1 MRYKLKCG
9 GKKRIKALFGVDGA
23 ITAAAT
29 LAAAG
34 ITAAATNNAA
44 KKQAKAITDS
54 ATTNANALKQQN
66 QNNNALQKEQINFV
80 RDQNKENRQQQQ
92 DIQTT
97 LQMMAGQENMND
109 RLAATQDVA
118 KYGGRPKRRKLSQPS
133 YGGGGFRVTDGGGVI
148 PLDVTEDGYGLYE
161 LYGND
166 HEHYHK
172 TRGGKY
178 KTGVGIK
185 FNDGSEIEGEGNQ
198 NSNQGEL
205 LYVTPDG
212 AKFISKHSIDGFNPT
227 KAVMNGVHPEEAFMI
242 QEAIKEQEGYNDDG
256 TKQPHRSMKRL
267 NGGFGPIM
275 QQANMTQNPSN
286 GTSSVATGVAFGLN
300 NSATSPIGELQNK
313 DIAKHGG
320 RFRLRCGGRRKA
332 KDGIYAGA
340 GWNTAG
346 NLLGAGI
353 TTIGNIFAGK
363 RLANA
368 YNNAGNILADAY
380 SQMKGIDLSEI
391 KREDFAAPHT
401 MAVVRTPNTNINP
414 QLERIRRNAAAET
427 KQINNSTLSSAA
439 RQQRL
444 AATNDK
450 MMQQMNEQFAY
461 KQNEDEKI
469 KQANAQRITDTAN
482 ENANRDVQ
490 ANKDYTNQRLSLMQ
504 YNNDIE
510 NSKIA
515 GIAQARADAIMQS
528 SSAKANALQN
538 SMNAFGSALS
548 ASGQSFA
555 NAYSAANKAKTDYEN
570 VMLGADTSAKID
582 AVIMKNDEVQAR
594 ALYDSFK
601 DSTNPDSIE
610 YARRLNNKFHFDTT
624 NVNNTTSSNNDTSIN
639 YRNRALGHAGSL

>member
-9 GKKRIKALFGVDGA
+9 GKKRIKAVFGVDGA
-23 ITAAAT
+23 LAAAGSI
-29 LAAAG
+29 AAAG
-34 ITAAATNNAA
+34 ITAAATASAA

-148 PLDVTEDGYGLYE
+148 PLNVTEDGYGLYE

-185 FNDGSEIEGEGNQ
+185 FDNGSEIEGEGNQ

-205 LYVTPDG
+205 LYVTPDD
-212 AKFISKHSIDGFNPT
+212 AKFISKHSINGFNPT

-286 GTSSVATGVAFGLN
+286 GTGSVAAGVAFDLN
-300 NSATSPIGELQNK
+300 NNATSPVGDLQNK
-313 DIAKHGG
+313 DIARRGG
-320 RFRLRCGGRRKA
+320 RFRLKCGGRRKA

-340 GWNTAG
+340 GWNTGG

-368 YNNAGNILADAY
+368 YNTAGNILADAY

-391 KREDFAAPHT
+391 NKSDFAAPHT

-450 MMQQMNEQFAY
+450 MMQQMNEQYAY

-482 ENANRDVQ
+482 ANANRDVQ
-490 ANKDYTNQRLSLMQ
+490 ANKDYTNQRLAMMQ

-515 GIAQARADAIMQS
+515 GIAQARADALTQGAAVKS
-528 SSAKANALQN
+528 QALQS
-538 SMNAFGSALS
+538 SMNAFGNALTSSGNAFASAYDNNRKNNVE
-548 ASGQSFA
+548 Q
-555 NAYSAANKAKTDYEN
+555 AYALLGVNDVDQLKN
-570 VMLGADTSAKID
+570 VIATNDSKGAQ
-582 AVIMKNDEVQAR
+582 V
-594 ALYDSFK
+594 LYDK
-601 DSTNPDSIE
+601 KKAQLDALPVGDPGREAIIND
-610 YARRLNNKFHFDTT
+610 LNTLKSKFPKTIKTFSPQ
-624 NVNNTTSSNNDTSIN
+624 V
-639 YRNRALGHAGSL
+639 

>member
-9 GKKRIKALFGVDGA
+9 GKKRPKALFGEDGA
-23 ITAAAT
+23 IIAAAT
-29 LAAAG
+29 L
-34 ITAAATNNAA
+34 TAAAMNVAATNKAA
-44 KKQAKAITDS
+44 KQQAKAIES
-54 ATTNANALKQQN
+54 NAKTQSNALKMQN
-66 QNNNALQKEQINFV
+66 DNNNALQKEQISFV
-80 RDQNKENRQQQQ
+80 RSQNQENRQQQQ

-97 LQMMAGQENMND
+97 LQMLAGQENMND

-118 KYGGRPKRRKLSQPS
+118 KYGGKPKRRKLTQPS

-172 TRGGKY
+172 TKGGKY

-185 FNDGSEIEGEGNQ
+185 FDNGSEIEGEGNQ

-205 LYVTPDG
+205 LYVTPDD
-212 AKFISKHSIDGFNPT
+212 AMFISKHSINGFNPT
-227 KAVMNGVHPEEAFMI
+227 KAVMNGAHPEEAFMI
-242 QEAIKEQEGYNDDG
+242 QEAIKEQEGFNDDG
-256 TKQPHRSMKRL
+256 SKKPHYSIKRL

-275 QQANMTQNPSN
+275 QQANMTQNPNN
-286 GTSSVATGVAFGLN
+286 GTVSV
-300 NSATSPIGELQNK
+300 SAGDAYIVSNQTPNDAAYLANK
-313 DIAKHGG
+313 SIAKRGG
-320 RFRLRCGGRRKA
+320 RFRLKCGGRPKA
-332 KDGIYAGA
+332 KGGWSNYAGA
-340 GWNTAG
+340 TYNTVG

-353 TTIGNIFAGK
+353 STIGNIFAGK

-368 YNNAGNILADAY
+368 YTNAGNILADAY
-380 SQMKGIDLSEI
+380 ANMKGIDLSEI

-444 AATNDK
+444 AATNDR
-450 MMQQMNEQFAY
+450 MMQQMNEQYAY
-461 KQNEDEKI
+461 KNNEDEKI
-469 KQANAQRITDTAN
+469 KQANAERITNTAN

-515 GIAQARADAIMQS
+515 GIAQARADAMTQAQT
-528 SSAKANALQN
+528 AKAQAFQTSMSAFGNALT
-538 SMNAFGSALS
+538 SSGNAFASAFDNARKDNAEKAYALLGVS
-548 ASGQSFA
+548 DVDQIKNVIAGNDATGAKAIYDKKLNELNKLPVGDPDRQSIINDLNTLKSKFP
-555 NAYSAANKAKTDYEN
+555 KTI
-570 VMLGADTSAKID
+570 T
-582 AVIMKNDEVQAR
+582 
-594 ALYDSFK
+594 
-601 DSTNPDSIE
+601 T
-610 YARRLNNKFHFDTT
+610 FHPQ
-624 NVNNTTSSNNDTSIN
+624 V
-639 YRNRALGHAGSL
+639 

>member
-9 GKKRIKALFGVDGA
+9 GKKRIKAVFGVDGA
-23 ITAAAT
+23 LAAAGSI
-29 LAAAG
+29 AAAG
-34 ITAAATNNAA
+34 ITAAATASAA

-148 PLDVTEDGYGLYE
+148 PLNVTEDGYGLYE

-185 FNDGSEIEGEGNQ
+185 FDNGSEIEGEGNQ

-205 LYVTPDG
+205 LYVTPDD
-212 AKFISKHSIDGFNPT
+212 AKFISKHSINGFNPT

-286 GTSSVATGVAFGLN
+286 GTGSVAAGVAFDLN
-300 NSATSPIGELQNK
+300 NNATSPVGDLQNK
-313 DIAKHGG
+313 DIARRGG
-320 RFRLRCGGRRKA
+320 RFRLKCGGRRKA
-332 KDGIYAGA
+332 GNGTYAGA
-340 GWNTAG
+340 GWNVGG

-368 YNNAGNILADAY
+368 YNTAGNILADAY

-391 KREDFAAPHT
+391 NKSDFAAPHT

-450 MMQQMNEQFAY
+450 MMQQMNEQYAY

-482 ENANRDVQ
+482 ANANRDVQ
-490 ANKDYTNQRLSLMQ
+490 ANKDYTNQRLAMMQ

-515 GIAQARADAIMQS
+515 GIAQARADALTQGAAVKS
-528 SSAKANALQN
+528 QALQS
-538 SMNAFGSALS
+538 SMNAFGNALTSSGNAFASAYDNNRKNNVE
-548 ASGQSFA
+548 Q
-555 NAYSAANKAKTDYEN
+555 AYALLGVNDVDQLKN
-570 VMLGADTSAKID
+570 VIATNDSKGAQ
-582 AVIMKNDEVQAR
+582 V
-594 ALYDSFK
+594 LYDK
-601 DSTNPDSIE
+601 KKAQLDALPVGDPGREAIIND
-610 YARRLNNKFHFDTT
+610 LNTLKSKFPKTIKTFSPQ
-624 NVNNTTSSNNDTSIN
+624 V
-639 YRNRALGHAGSL
+639 